1 MPVEFERELKDVTVK
16 EKETAVFT
24 CEMNKENAQVE
35 WYRGFV
41 QLEEDDKKYRFL
53 TNGNKYSMEIL
64 DAQLADMTEYAIGLR
79 GKRWSANL
87 KVEGKTGIH
96 FQINLF

>member
-1 MPVEFERELKDVTVK
+1 
-16 EKETAVFT
+16 
-24 CEMNKENAQVE
+24 MNKENAQVE

-64 DAQLADMTEYAIGLR
+64 NAQLADMTEYAIGLR
-79 GKRWSANL
+79 GKRWTANL
-87 KVEGKTGIH
+87 KVEGKLNS
-96 FQINLF
+96 FVDKYFLFLET